1 MPFVRDPVP
10 HSNDIRA
17 LRSFLER
24 TFSALDLWAQQIET
38 TVNELVR
45 LRQIDGLEVRY
56 QWDDSSTDI
65 SVPVPAGFIKCDAA
79 LPENATEYA
88 VSRTDEFGRLALTG
102 SLQFFEE
109 GFFEVRNFTRDTFYL
124 YSMDAAATQRATD
137 ITFPVTIIDSAAGA
151 PPQQDDTVQAQFWPA
166 ELLATA
172 KNI

>member
-24 TFSALDLWAQQIET
+24 TFSTLDNWAQQVESA
-38 TVNELVR
+38 VNELVR

-56 QWDDSSTDI
+56 QWEDTFDI
-65 SVPVPAGFIKCDAA
+65 GVAAPDGFVKANDA
-79 LPENATEYA
+79 LPEMATEYA
-88 VSRTDEFGRLALTG
+88 ASRIDEFGRLALTG

-109 GFFEVRNFTRDTFYL
+109 GFFEIRNFTRDTFYI
-124 YSMDAAATQRATD
+124 YSIDAPLTQRATD
-137 ITFPVTIIDSAAGA
+137 VTFPVTIIDSSPGA
-151 PPQQDDTVQAQFWPA
+151 PPQQDDIVQAQWWPG
-166 ELLATA
+166 ELLAGF